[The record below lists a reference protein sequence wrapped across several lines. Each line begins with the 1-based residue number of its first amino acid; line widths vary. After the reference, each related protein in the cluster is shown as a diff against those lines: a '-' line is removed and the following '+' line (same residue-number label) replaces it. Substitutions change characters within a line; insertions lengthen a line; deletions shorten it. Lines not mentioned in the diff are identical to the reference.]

1 MTDYDCN
8 PKDAQEHYG
17 KEEIPK
23 QKTTRMFAS
32 FMNQEHQQAVLDDV
46 LKVIPPHHQHR
57 LFLFLGMM
65 DSTIAEGYSNDN

>member
-1 MTDYDCN
+1 MSNNKT
-8 PKDAQEHYG
+8 
-17 KEEIPK
+17 EIPN
-23 QKTTRMFAS
+23 QKRRRMYAP

-65 DSTIAEGYSNDN
+65 DSTIAEGYSDDE